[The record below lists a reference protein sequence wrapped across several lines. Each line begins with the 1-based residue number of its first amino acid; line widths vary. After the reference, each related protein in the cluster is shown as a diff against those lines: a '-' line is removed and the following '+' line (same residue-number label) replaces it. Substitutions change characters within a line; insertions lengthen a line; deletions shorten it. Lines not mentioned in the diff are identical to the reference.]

1 MDIDYI
7 EQKTKQKIKY
17 FQEIESTHLYAKQI
31 EKEGNVIIIAEEQTK
46 GIGTKGRKWYTG
58 KNKNIAMTI
67 IKHPTC
73 KIEKLEDLTIKVA
86 EGIKETIKE
95 LYGYELTIKF
105 PNDLLLNDKKMSG
118 ILTEVH
124 TQAGNIKYLLISIG
138 MNVNEDEFDKNIEE
152 LATSLKKEYHKDFD
166 RETIIAHVIHK
177 IDRIIEHI

>member
-73 KIEKLEDLTIKVA
+73 KIEKLEDLTIRVA
-86 EGIKETIKE
+86 E
-95 LYGYELTIKF
+95 
-105 PNDLLLNDKKMSG
+105 
-118 ILTEVH
+118 
-124 TQAGNIKYLLISIG
+124 
-138 MNVNEDEFDKNIEE
+138 
-152 LATSLKKEYHKDFD
+152 
-166 RETIIAHVIHK
+166 
-177 IDRIIEHI
+177 